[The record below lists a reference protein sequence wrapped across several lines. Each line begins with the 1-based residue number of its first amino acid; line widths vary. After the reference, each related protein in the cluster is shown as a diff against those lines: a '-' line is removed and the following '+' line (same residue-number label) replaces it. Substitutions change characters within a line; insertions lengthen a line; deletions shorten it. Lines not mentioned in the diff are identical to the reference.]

1 MICATLLLGA
11 CSYFDTGEDPVTE
24 VGMAETID
32 LMGPTRRPVEP
43 LESIDLM
50 RMANSASDGSVTVYS
65 LDEPG
70 YPIPSSATA
79 LDIPASGDKASSHSS
94 VEVFPL
100 DDNMRALVSPH
111 AVAPQPEMSAVMPAP
126 YESEVLPLEVT
137 DSTPSYSQSPAV
149 SVSALDPARIFFD
162 HNSTALDSEDK
173 QVITAVSSVFRPGL
187 QGLSVEGHAS
197 IRANYQDEV
206 QRHGHQAPPEAHA
219 RPDQERTGRRL
230 VDVDSPAVANRRAAG
245 GGEYLL

>member
-1 MICATLLLGA
+1 
-11 CSYFDTGEDPVTE
+11 
-24 VGMAETID
+24 MAETID

-206 QRHGHQAPPEAHA
+206 QRRVVNLQVSMNRA
-219 RPDQERTGRRL
+219 L
-230 VDVDSPAVANRRAAG
+230 AVARELIEGGIPPNSIRTVAWGDTKPVPSIPGLPEESAARRVDIFAQS
-245 GGEYLL
+245 LQ